1 MQIYWNRENVYVV
14 YVGLV
19 GHQHGRR
26 FIVFKLA
33 VWRHA
38 KNKREPGKKGKVT
51 WDDVIFNFW
60 RHILTG
66 ISSNPFKMA
75 DTEVTGTRELL
86 EGLTIAE
93 ETSHHSGQS
102 VYTNQ

>member
-14 YVGLV
+14 YVGYLDTNMAAV
-19 GHQHGRR
+19 SL
-26 FIVFKLA
+26 FFKLA

>member
-1 MQIYWNRENVYVV
+1 MQETSESL
-14 YVGLV
+14 GS
-19 GHQHGRR
+19 
-26 FIVFKLA
+26 
-33 VWRHA
+33 
-38 KNKREPGKKGKVT
+38 KRKSRVMNSF
-51 WDDVIFNFW
+51 DVIFNFW

-75 DTEVTGTRELL
+75 DTEVNGTRELL

-102 VYTNQ
+102 VYTNQLIAFLH